1 MSSSLFQSTT
11 IPVLAQVVDFAQSRH
26 EVLAGN
32 IANYQT
38 PGYRTRDLSV
48 EVFREKLKDAI
59 DTRDSQAG
67 SLGAASPSR
76 VGDNQPFA
84 KVKESLN
91 SILYHDDSNV
101 SLERQVTEVMKN
113 QGMHN
118 MALTIMR
125 SQFRLLQAAISERV
139 T

>member
-1 MSSSLFQSTT
+1 MSSSLFQSST

-48 EVFREKLKDAI
+48 KAFQEKLKGAI
-59 DTRDSQAG
+59 AARDRQAN

-76 VGDNQPFA
+76 LGDNQPFA

-91 SILYHDDSNV
+91 SILFHDDSNV
-101 SLERQVTEVMKN
+101 SLERQVTELIKN

-118 MALTIMR
+118 TALTIMR
-125 SQFRLLQAAISERV
+125 SQFRLLQVAISERV

>member
-11 IPVLAQVVDFAQSRH
+11 IPLLAQVVDFAQSRH

-48 EVFREKLKDAI
+48 EVFQEKLRDAI
-59 DTRDSQAG
+59 DVRDRRAEP
-67 SLGAASPSR
+67 LGAASPSR
-76 VGDNQPFA
+76 LGDNRPFA
-84 KVKESLN
+84 KVKESFN
-91 SILYHDDSNV
+91 SILYHDDGNV
-101 SLERQVTEVMKN
+101 SLERQVTEMIKN

-118 MALTIMR
+118 TALAILR
-125 SQFRLLQAAISERV
+125 SQFSLLQVAISERV

>member
-1 MSSSLFQSTT
+1 MSLSLFQSTT

-48 EVFREKLKDAI
+48 DVFRQNLKDAI
-59 DTRDSQAG
+59 DMRDRQAG

-76 VGDNQPFA
+76 LGDRQPFA

-101 SLERQVTEVMKN
+101 SLERQVTEIIKN

-118 MALTIMR
+118 TALAILR
-125 SQFRLLQAAISERV
+125 SQFSLLQVAISERV

>member
-26 EVLAGN
+26 AVLAGN
-32 IANYQT
+32 IANFDT
-38 PGYRTRDLSV
+38 PGYRTRDLSP
-48 EVFREKLKDAI
+48 EAFRERLKEAI
-59 DTRDSQAG
+59 AEQDHHAG
-67 SLGAASPSR
+67 SLGPVSPSR
-76 VGDNQPFA
+76 SGDNLPFA
-84 KVKESLN
+84 KVKESLK

-101 SLERQVTEVMKN
+101 SLERQVTEIMKN

-118 MALTIMR
+118 TALAILR
-125 SQFRLLQAAISERV
+125 SQFSLLQVAISERV

>member
-1 MSSSLFQSTT
+1 MSLSLFQSST
-11 IPVLAQVVDFAQSRH
+11 IPILAQVVDFAQSRH

-48 EVFREKLKDAI
+48 DVFRQNLKEAI
-59 DTRDSQAG
+59 ETRDRQAG

-76 VGDNQPFA
+76 VGDYQPFA
-84 KVKESLN
+84 KVKDSLKG
-91 SILYHDDSNV
+91 ILYHDDSNV
-101 SLERQVTEVMKN
+101 SLEHQVTELIKN

-118 MALTIMR
+118 TALTILR
-125 SQFRLLQAAISERV
+125 SQFRLLQVAISERV

>member
-11 IPVLAQVVDFAQSRH
+11 IPVLAQVIDFAQSRH
-26 EVLAGN
+26 QVLAGN

-48 EVFREKLKDAI
+48 EVFQEKLKEAI
-59 DTRDSQAG
+59 DTRNRQAD

-76 VGDNQPFA
+76 FGDNQPFA

-101 SLERQVTEVMKN
+101 SLERQVTELIKN

-118 MALTIMR
+118 TALSILR
-125 SQFRLLQAAISERV
+125 SQFTLLQVAISERV

>member
-1 MSSSLFQSTT
+1 MSSSLFQSST
-11 IPVLAQVVDFAQSRH
+11 IPLLAQVVDFAQSRH

-38 PGYRTRDLSV
+38 PGYRTRDLSLD
-48 EVFREKLKDAI
+48 VFQAKLRDAI
-59 DTRDSQAG
+59 DARDSRG
-67 SLGAASPSR
+67 ESLGAASPSR
-76 VGDNQPFA
+76 LGDNRPFA

-91 SILYHDDSNV
+91 SILYHDDTNV
-101 SLERQVTEVMKN
+101 SLERQVVEVIKN

-125 SQFRLLQAAISERV
+125 SQFRLLQVAISERV